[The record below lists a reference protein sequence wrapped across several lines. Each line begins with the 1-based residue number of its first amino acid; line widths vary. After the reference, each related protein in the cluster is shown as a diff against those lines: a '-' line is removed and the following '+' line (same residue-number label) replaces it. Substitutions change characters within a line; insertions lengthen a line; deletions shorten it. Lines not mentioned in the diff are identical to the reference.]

1 MEKQEIMELVD
12 QAMEGD
18 KEALEAV
25 LVDIQ
30 DLVYNLS
37 LRMLGM
43 PADAEDASQE
53 ILIKVMTRLSS
64 FRKESS
70 FTTWVFRIAV
80 NHLRDYKKTMFAKHP
95 LSFEF
100 YGADIMS
107 GREKDIPDLTQGVE
121 ISLLAEELKFSCT
134 NVMLQCLDAESR
146 CIFILGTMFKV
157 DSAVAGEI
165 LGITPEAYRKRLS
178 RIRQKMADFLG
189 TYCGLSGT
197 GPCNCEKRVNYAIA
211 SHRIDPQHLEYQGRS
226 TSSAGMLER
235 CKGAMEKIDDLSAIF
250 AQMPSYKVSPKV
262 MRFLEQFL
270 NSEEYRIVKEAKQ

>member
-107 GREKDIPDLTQGVE
+107 GREKDVPDLTQGVE
-121 ISLLAEELKFSCT
+121 VSLLAEELKFSCT

-250 AQMPSYKVSPKV
+250 SQMPSYKVSPKV
-262 MRFLEQFL
+262 MQFLEQFL